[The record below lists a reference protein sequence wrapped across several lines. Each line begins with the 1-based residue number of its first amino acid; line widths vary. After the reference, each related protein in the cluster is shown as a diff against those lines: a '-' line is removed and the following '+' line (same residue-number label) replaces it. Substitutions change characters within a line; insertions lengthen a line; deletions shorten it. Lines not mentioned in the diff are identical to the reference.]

1 MRRFSVSVVGRLIAA
16 IFQLFVVASVVR
28 TLGVVEFGV
37 YSVSVSVF
45 LAILAIFELG
55 MGYRVLR
62 GMSAP
67 GSKEML
73 TTYSIIRFF
82 VLFATIAGVA
92 CLGQVGS
99 YQQELIFAVA
109 IYTFGESFGDFA
121 VGITQGFKKSGYASA
136 LLITRRVAA
145 LAPLLLISGRQGVL
159 TSLWTAGLLGI
170 SIFMLF
176 AIRLGAK
183 PVPLVNLLRHNFTLL
198 VSSGALNI
206 AQLDIS
212 VVGLA
217 LGTKGAGLYGAATRL
232 MNPLNMAIS
241 TFVGVAISE
250 LASMSSDAQ
259 RLNSF
264 RKIQKLTAIFSGLLM
279 AFSWLAPLVTEILFG
294 SEFLDSGGIATA
306 VFISAGFAAIT
317 QVNLS
322 WFYAL
327 GVPKVLAASLCV
339 SVLVGLASIFLFSR
353 LWGTLG
359 SGLGLIFLNAITCW
373 VVHYI
378 WKNSVKGIVAD

>member
-1 MRRFSVSVVGRLIAA
+1 
-16 IFQLFVVASVVR
+16 
-28 TLGVVEFGV
+28 
-37 YSVSVSVF
+37 
-45 LAILAIFELG
+45 
-55 MGYRVLR
+55 
-62 GMSAP
+62 
-67 GSKEML
+67 
-73 TTYSIIRFF
+73 
-82 VLFATIAGVA
+82 
-92 CLGQVGS
+92 
-99 YQQELIFAVA
+99 
-109 IYTFGESFGDFA
+109 
-121 VGITQGFKKSGYASA
+121 
-136 LLITRRVAA
+136 
-145 LAPLLLISGRQGVL
+145 
-159 TSLWTAGLLGI
+159 
-170 SIFMLF
+170 
-176 AIRLGAK
+176 
-183 PVPLVNLLRHNFTLL
+183 
-198 VSSGALNI
+198 
-206 AQLDIS
+206 
-212 VVGLA
+212 
-217 LGTKGAGLYGAATRL
+217 

-327 GVPKVLAASLCV
+327 GVPKVLAGSLCV